1 MQIEIALD
9 AVKPVVDNIKS
20 LSPKAWH
27 DPVNG
32 IYEESDK

>member
-9 AVKPVVDNIKS
+9 VVKTVVDNIKS

-27 DPVNG
+27 NPVNG
-32 IYEESDK
+32 IYEHNDK